1 MPMSTLTA
9 TLHDGSS
16 IPIHV
21 AGAGPAVLLPVRLEP
36 FDDAT
41 AATMRAW
48 GADPALGRT
57 LVDGLA
63 PRFRVIAADYEG
75 HRMAHPAAGTLTP
88 DAIAADVLSIA
99 DAAGADTFAWYGYSW
114 LALAGLQVAIRTDR
128 LWALAMGGFPPLGG
142 PYPEMLLVTRAA
154 HAASVAAAGSEPA
167 PDVVVEPGDW
177 DAATIRT
184 SEAQTGQFMT
194 MYEALVGFDERAAL
208 ARVACPALAFAGDAD
223 RIEYGPLWV
232 TRWSGS
238 ASRSRSI
245 ARSSSR
251 WAGRFGSS
259 RGWTTCPRWAA
270 GRSCR
275 SSPSGWD
282 ASPTGSMRRWTPSTD
297 RRSRR
302 ARCWRRC
309 SSSRPSSSCSRTSRR
324 STGSSR

>member
-16 IPIHV
+16 IPLQV
-21 AGAGPAVLLPVRLEP
+21 TGAGPAVLLPVRVEP
-36 FDDAT
+36 FDDET

-184 SEAQTGQFMT
+184 SEAQTGQFVT
-194 MYEALVGFDERAAL
+194 MYQALVGFDEQAAL
-208 ARVACPALAFAGDAD
+208 ARVACPRLAFAGDAD
-223 RIEYGPLWV
+223 RIEYGPLWGDTV
-232 TRWSGS
+232 VRIGEPL
-238 ASRSRSI
+238 AEHR
-245 ARSSSR
+245 AELE
-251 WAGRFGSS
+251 
-259 RGWTTCPRWAA
+259 AA
-270 GRSCR
+270 GWEVRVLPGLDHLSAMA
-275 SSPSGWD
+275 SGTVLPILTEWFGRL
-282 ASPTGSMRRWTPSTD
+282 AD
-297 RRSRR
+297 R
-302 ARCWRRC
+302 
-309 SSSRPSSSCSRTSRR
+309 
-324 STGSSR
+324 